1 MIAFG
6 VQRGYALLF
15 CNEFFFLYAECFPH
29 AINIKKHAIILDL
42 NGLLLTREDPKGS
55 SSNCVHICLD
65 RYKVVIRPG
74 CLEFLEDLCRQ
85 FHVGIWST
93 MLHRNVCSH
102 VNALQQ
108 YAKRSY
114 PFFMVWGQEDCYIH
128 GLRKVYRPDKPQVE
142 AMFKPLLRVWN
153 QFKTSFNRKNTILLD
168 DSPFKGCIN
177 PPSNCIYPYSFQG
190 HADNMLHD
198 ELLPYLLKLNQTNDI
213 RSFISLNRLGQDPIT
228 KSHEL
233 FVRFADIIDEW
244 QSFTSQFL
252 HEELEDY
259 SSTKDVSSCASS
271 HFSRQTKRLEYI
283 SKKMEKQEEYSKS
296 KDPFTVAKTFDV
308 PQLSSSQLK
317 LLRVVANT
325 KSLTGEHAIAYAGHL
340 GYDQGGFISGVA
352 AKTYIS
358 KLQNA
363 YLNS

>member
-1 MIAFG
+1 
-6 VQRGYALLF
+6 
-15 CNEFFFLYAECFPH
+15 
-29 AINIKKHAIILDL
+29 
-42 NGLLLTREDPKGS
+42 
-55 SSNCVHICLD
+55 
-65 RYKVVIRPG
+65 
-74 CLEFLEDLCRQ
+74 
-85 FHVGIWST
+85 

-128 GLRKVYRPDKPQVE
+128 GLKKVYRPNKPHVE

-153 QFKTSFNRKNTILLD
+153 QFKHFCNRKNTVLLD

-177 PPSNCIYPYSFQG
+177 PPSNFIYPYSFQG

-198 ELLPYLLKLNQTNDI
+198 EILPYLLKLNQTNDI
-213 RSFISLNRLGQDPIT
+213 RSFILLNRLGQDPIT

-252 HEELEDY
+252 CEELEDY
-259 SSTKDVSSCASS
+259 SSTKEISSCASS
-271 HFSRQTKRLEYI
+271 QLSRQTKKLEHI
-283 SKKMEKQEEYSKS
+283 SKNVEKQEVYSKS
-296 KDPFTVAKTFDV
+296 KYSFTVAKTFGV
-308 PQLSSSQLK
+308 PQLSPTQLK
-317 LLRVVANT
+317 LLRVVANI
-325 KSLTGEHAIAYAGHL
+325 KSLTGEHAIAYAGCL
-340 GYDQGGFISGVA
+340 GYDRGRFISGVA
-352 AKTYIS
+352 AKAYIS